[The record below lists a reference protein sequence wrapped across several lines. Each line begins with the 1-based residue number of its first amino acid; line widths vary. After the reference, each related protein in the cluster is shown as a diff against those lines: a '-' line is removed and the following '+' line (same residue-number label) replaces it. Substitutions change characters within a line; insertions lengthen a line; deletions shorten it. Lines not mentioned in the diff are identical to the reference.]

1 MPERVEMPQ
10 WQHFSVSR
18 YWAVIAMAPRPG
30 FLCSQQFSQVA
41 CVQLY
46 LTPSMIMWRFYSSFH
61 MRSSSDGLH
70 LDSAAQLLK
79 KF

>member
-1 MPERVEMPQ
+1 MAVRPGC
-10 WQHFSVSR
+10 SVSQQ
-18 YWAVIAMAPRPG
+18 
-30 FLCSQQFSQVA
+30 LSQIA

-61 MRSSSDGLH
+61 MRSSSDGLD
-70 LDSAAQLLK
+70 LRSASQLLK